1 MRSARPMTGR
11 RACPSTASRE
21 TYASFGDRGC
31 CRATATIRSHITR
44 WTWRPDSGFHTG
56 SCAPPYGATCRKC
69 CVRCAPAPN
78 SSRRRNRGRGGML
91 SRAVLIACLASGL
104 GLTACEREPEPPPPR
119 VKQVFHLNPYEKDF
133 GYSQAV
139 LIDKT
144 LYISGSVA
152 ADQNGRL
159 VAPGDMAGQMRA
171 AYTNIRRT
179 LAAHGVSFN
188 EVVKETIYTTNMD
201 ALLKASDLRFEYYD
215 KERLPATS
223 WVQVQRLVDPGF
235 LVEIEVVAEL
245 P

>member
-1 MRSARPMTGR
+1 MRNATKV
-11 RACPSTASRE
+11 
-21 TYASFGDRGC
+21 
-31 CRATATIRSHITR
+31 CRAIQIV
-44 WTWRPDSGFHTG
+44 
-56 SCAPPYGATCRKC
+56 
-69 CVRCAPAPN
+69 CV
-78 SSRRRNRGRGGML
+78 SSAL
-91 SRAVLIACLASGL
+91 WLA
-104 GLTACEREPEPPPPR
+104 ACERQPEPPRPR
-119 VKQVFHLNPYEKDF
+119 SKQVFHLNGYEKDF

-152 ADQNGRL
+152 VDANGSL

-179 LAAHGVSFN
+179 LAAHGAGFE

-215 KERLPATS
+215 KERLPTAS

-235 LVEIEVVAEL
+235 LV
-245 P
+245 

>member
-1 MRSARPMTGR
+1 MDGSIAEIELACMIRAADHEFAGSPLKGRSRESRMNNRSARIAG
-11 RACPSTASRE
+11 
-21 TYASFGDRGC
+21 
-31 CRATATIRSHITR
+31 
-44 WTWRPDSGFHTG
+44 
-56 SCAPPYGATCRKC
+56 
-69 CVRCAPAPN
+69 
-78 SSRRRNRGRGGML
+78 
-91 SRAVLIACLASGL
+91 LILALAL
-104 GLTACEREPEPPPPR
+104 GACEREHEPDPPLPR
-119 VKQVFHLNPYEKDF
+119 VKQVFHLNAYEKDF
-133 GYSQAV
+133 GFSQAV

-171 AYTNIRRT
+171 AYSNIRRT
-179 LAAHGVSFN
+179 LAAHGADFE
-188 EVVKETIYTTNMD
+188 EVVKETIYTTNLD

-215 KERLPATS
+215 KERLPTTS

>member
-1 MRSARPMTGR
+1 
-11 RACPSTASRE
+11 
-21 TYASFGDRGC
+21 
-31 CRATATIRSHITR
+31 
-44 WTWRPDSGFHTG
+44 
-56 SCAPPYGATCRKC
+56 
-69 CVRCAPAPN
+69 
-78 SSRRRNRGRGGML
+78 
-91 SRAVLIACLASGL
+91 
-104 GLTACEREPEPPPPR
+104 
-119 VKQVFHLNPYEKDF
+119 
-133 GYSQAV
+133 V

-152 ADQNGRL
+152 VDQNGRL

-179 LAAHGVSFN
+179 LAAHGVGFD

-215 KERLPATS
+215 KERLPTTS

-235 LVEIEVVAEL
+235 MVEIEAVAEL